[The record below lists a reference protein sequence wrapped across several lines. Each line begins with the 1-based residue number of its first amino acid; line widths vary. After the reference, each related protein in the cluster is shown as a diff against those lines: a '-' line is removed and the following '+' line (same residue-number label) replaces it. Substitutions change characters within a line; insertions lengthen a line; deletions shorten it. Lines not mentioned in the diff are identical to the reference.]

1 MKRIRSPKN
10 EQRRGAAMVE
20 MAVVMPI
27 FVTLVFGIIE
37 FGQAFMV
44 MQLINNAAREGGR
57 EAIVNGSSNTSVTQV
72 IQDNLVATG
81 VDPVDVTIAITVT
94 EETGNPSAGNEV
106 ANANKR
112 DLCTI
117 NVSIPFSAVSY
128 ITGSY
133 LDSVPLRGQVAMRH
147 E

>member
-1 MKRIRSPKN
+1 
-10 EQRRGAAMVE
+10 MVE
-20 MAVVMPI
+20 MAVVAPL

-44 MQLINNAAREGGR
+44 LQLVNNAAREGGR
-57 EAIVNGSSNTSVTQV
+57 EAIVNGSSNAAVTTI
-72 IQDNLVATG
+72 IQDALVATD
-81 VDPVDVTIAITVT
+81 VDPNDVTITITVT
-94 EETGNPSAGNEV
+94 EDTGNPSAGNEV

-117 NVSIPFSAVSY
+117 TVSIPFSAVSFV
-128 ITGSY
+128 TGNY
-133 LDSVPLRGQVAMRH
+133 LEGVPLRGRVAMRH